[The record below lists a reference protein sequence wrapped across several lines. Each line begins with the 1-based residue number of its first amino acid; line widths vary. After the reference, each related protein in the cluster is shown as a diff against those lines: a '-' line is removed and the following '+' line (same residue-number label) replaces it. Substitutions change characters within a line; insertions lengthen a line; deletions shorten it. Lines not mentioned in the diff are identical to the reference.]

1 MDRSALTKTIYDPP
15 KDVWRNRRKMVVGQ
29 NSSSVNLINLTKKYG
44 STGAVDDVNLTIDQ
58 GEFVALLG
66 PSGSGKTT
74 ILMMVAGFID
84 PTSGD
89 VRMGDRS
96 IIGVP
101 PEDRGI
107 GVVFQNYALF
117 PHLRIEQNV
126 SFPLEMRNAPRR
138 EISTK
143 VGKVLELV
151 GLKGLGRRYPHELSG
166 GQQQR
171 VALARALIF
180 EPALLLMD
188 EPLGALDKQ
197 LRQQMQHELRGL
209 HHELGATILY
219 VTHDQQEALTL
230 ADRVAIMRHGKL
242 IQVDKPQTLYS
253 EPRDQFVAGF
263 MGDCNFLTISD
274 AQRIGNTWH
283 IGILGYVGQV
293 PTSLDVDVSTVS
305 PKLAIRPHQAKVR
318 KHDTE
323 DGLSGRV
330 VDTVFLG
337 ETVEYSV
344 GIASGE
350 RIIVRQVSDSTEP
363 CFSPDESV
371 RITWSWQAARI
382 L

>member
-1 MDRSALTKTIYDPP
+1 
-15 KDVWRNRRKMVVGQ
+15 MVVGQ

-126 SFPLEMRNAPRR
+126 SFPLEMRNTPRR
-138 EISTK
+138 EISTR